1 MKITLLFFGVLAL
14 HDQCSNV
21 RKYRYIADFIKV
33 NQTLPEGV
41 KETDLFR
48 EPFRNFAAQYT
59 GLRFADKD
67 ILFLRL
73 SDSLIGC
80 SDCFLGYLSGIYDDK
95 ERARAKLTEVQAKY
109 DDDEDLYDYA
119 VDITEL
125 SGDFDDMW
133 NCAQVPQVAVKDCYS
148 VAKYHKIG
156 ESFRASQT
164 IPEEYEAVELFHSS
178 SASNFLTCR
187 SLYERT
193 GADYAN
199 KACYEEELS
208 SSLISCSDCFLGF
221 MRGIDGQKEVAREV
235 IEYAQDITDQLKK
248 HTTPLTG
255 SFDDMWSCPKE
266 PSEVSMLGASAS
278 GFPRLTDSVA
288 ASGAATL
295 QTILAWAAIFRFFA

>member
-1 MKITLLFFGVLAL
+1 MMKITLLFIGVLA
-14 HDQCSNV
+14 DQCSNV
-21 RKYRYIADFIKV
+21 KKYRNIADSIKEK
-33 NQTLPEGV
+33 QTLPEGV
-41 KETDLFR
+41 KETDLYR
-48 EPFRNFAAQYT
+48 ESFRNFAAEHA
-59 GLRFADKD
+59 GMRFADKD

-80 SDCFLGYLSGIYDDK
+80 SDCFLGFLSGIYDNK
-95 ERARAKLTEVQAKY
+95 EHARAKLTEVQAKY

-119 VDITEL
+119 ANITPL

-133 NCAQVPQVAVKDCYS
+133 TCAQEPQVAVKDCYS

-156 ESFRASQT
+156 KAFKASET
-164 IPEEYEAVELFHSS
+164 IPEGYEDVELFHHS

-187 SLYERT
+187 ALYERT

-221 MRGIDGQKEVAREV
+221 LRGVDGQKEVAREV
-235 IEYAQDITDQLKK
+235 IKYAQDTTDQLKK
-248 HTTPLTG
+248 HTAPLTG
-255 SFDDMWSCPKE
+255 SFDDMWSCPTE
-266 PSEVSMLGASAS
+266 PSEVSMLSAS
-278 GFPRLTDSVA
+278 SSAFVRLSGSVA

-295 QTILAWAAIFRFFA
+295 QTVVAWVAIFCFFV